1 VTQESTRPEAS
12 SAPPHIVSGDQL
24 VRTRLGPAPAP
35 PSIFDDSRGVARLEG
50 CLLAVVAEGS
60 KALATDIALEGEE
73 SQLVL
78 EVAGTR
84 SAGWPWSE
92 VISINADGIAT
103 DPEGALTQLL
113 EISTADHTFRFL
125 AAAYKVGAW
134 VSVLPAAGRDC
145 WRQLKVEDP
154 TDDTI
159 PEGAVLEND
168 DVVKGNGAREL
179 AGALMSDSD
188 APGVDKNGAEPAPRS
203 VFETESVI
211 EATPAEATSAEATSA
226 EATSAGAT
234 SEIETASVNGRLG
247 GNRRMV
253 QESEGPRHDADGV
266 GTEPWAT
273 PGPGA
278 ASQATPSPEEPSLR
292 TPGPDWLPTPSTPA
306 SPPSPAEAFG
316 ATPPAEAPQAPV
328 EPGAAFAPGAPA
340 ATGAPIPP
348 PGGSAS
354 VGAATGRS
362 ASETVAGP
370 VNGPPSDETIIRAKR
385 HAKRRL
391 FGRSAR
397 SNNRLFSAHPRP
409 VHQRP
414 IHAQPLSTA
423 EIVRNLFTW
432 RTRRAGAAATI
443 ANAGATTETTST
455 TTETTSAV
463 AAATT
468 KTTATTTATGVHAR
482 KSGKHAKT
490 GPPARQY
497 SLNRRYA
504 TLGLVVLVAGTMA
517 AGSAAAFQPGG
528 KTPVHHV
535 VGPVAPDWPQ
545 THGLINALAP
555 TPKLKFNLV
564 RAQNKPKPA
573 SAALLSAPSLQSHE
587 IFAFAPYW
595 TLPSE
600 SSFNVADMTTLSY
613 FGLDVNANGTINE
626 SGDGWTG
633 YESQDLSDLITRAHA
648 AGDRVVLT
656 AECFNQATLGAVTSN
671 PAAATT
677 LGNELVSLVRAKNLD
692 GVNIDFEGA
701 GSSDQQGLDRMMA
714 RLSSIVRAADSHWQI
729 TMDTYASSAGDPG
742 GFYDIAGLAP
752 SVDAF
757 FVMAYQMGG
766 PTGSANSQFSG
777 SNFSAGEA
785 LDEYSQ
791 VVPTS
796 KVILGLP
803 FYGYD
808 WPTTGP
814 SSSASATGPA
824 TPVPDS
830 QIETKTNVYWNQA
843 SGTAWIAF
851 KSGKQWHQTWFE
863 DPTSL
868 SLKAQL
874 ATNAGARGVGIWA
887 LGMEG
892 NDPSMLA
899 ALVGNGPVIKD
910 YAPSPAGQSVT
921 TGSSTTTSMT
931 RVSTTTS
938 TTEKATTSTTATT
951 APSSTT
957 TTTEP
962 STTTTTTDPS
972 TTTTSEP
979 PTTTTS
985 TTDPEST
992 TTTTP

>member
-1 VTQESTRPEAS
+1 MSGQAAAQMSRQDGSVTQESTRPETS
-12 SAPPHIVSGDQL
+12 YSPPQIVSGDEL
-24 VRTRLGPAPAP
+24 ARTRLGPAPAAR
-35 PSIFDDSRGVARLEG
+35 SVSAGARLEG

-60 KALATDIALEGEE
+60 KALATDIALEGEDL
-73 SQLVL
+73 QLVL
-78 EVAGTR
+78 EVAGSR
-84 SAGWPWSE
+84 SAGWPWPD
-92 VISINADGIAT
+92 VISINADGIAAN
-103 DPEGALTQLL
+103 PQGELTQLL

-125 AAAYKVGAW
+125 APAYKVGAW
-134 VSVLPAAGRDC
+134 VSALPGAGRDC
-145 WRQLKVEDP
+145 WRQLKVAGL
-154 TDDTI
+154 TDDTV
-159 PEGAVLEND
+159 PEGEVLED
-168 DVVKGNGAREL
+168 DEFVNGDAAREL
-179 AGALMSDSD
+179 AGALMSGSE
-188 APGVDKNGAEPAPRS
+188 APGVDKNGAEPAPRP
-203 VFETESVI
+203 VIETESVN
-211 EATPAEATSAEATSA
+211 EAGSVEAGSVEATSAEAASV
-226 EATSAGAT
+226 EATSA
-234 SEIETASVNGRLG
+234 IETASVNGRLG

-253 QESEGPRHDADGV
+253 QESDGPRHDADGV
-266 GTEPWAT
+266 GPDSWAA
-273 PGPGA
+273 P
-278 ASQATPSPEEPSLR
+278 SQGTPSPDWR
-292 TPGPDWLPTPSTPA
+292 TTPLTPT
-306 SPPSPAEAFG
+306 SPPSPAEAFEAARADETLRSSG
-316 ATPPAEAPQAPV
+316 TPETPKGPEPPQTPLAPEGTPV
-328 EPGAAFAPGAPA
+328 GTGSPVG
-340 ATGAPIPP
+340 TGAPIPP
-348 PGGSAS
+348 PSG
-354 VGAATGRS
+354 VGAAGE
-362 ASETVAGP
+362 A
-370 VNGPPSDETIIRAKR
+370 NGSPSDDTIIRAKR
-385 HAKRRL
+385 HAKRRI

-397 SNNRLFSAHPRP
+397 SNNRLFSAHAGPVRQRP
-409 VHQRP
+409 V
-414 IHAQPLSTA
+414 HAQPLSTA
-423 EIVRNLFTW
+423 EILRNLFTW
-432 RTRRAGAAATI
+432 TTRSTSSRTTSAEAE
-443 ANAGATTETTST
+443 TTTTTST
-455 TTETTSAV
+455 SETTASTSV
-463 AAATT
+463 
-468 KTTATTTATGVHAR
+468 TGAHAR
-482 KSGKHAKT
+482 KTGKHAKHAKAGT
-490 GPPARQY
+490 PARQY

-528 KTPVHHV
+528 KALVHHV

-545 THGLINALAP
+545 THGLIDALAP
-555 TPKLKFNLV
+555 APKLKFHLAL
-564 RAQNKPKPA
+564 AQSKPKPA

-656 AECFNQATLGAVTSN
+656 AECFNQATLDAVTSN
-671 PAAATT
+671 PTAATT
-677 LGNELVSLVRAKNLD
+677 LGNQLVNLVEAKNFD
-692 GVNIDFEGA
+692 GINIDFEGA

-714 RLSSIVRAADSHWQI
+714 RVSSIIRAADSHWQI
-729 TMDTYASSAGDPG
+729 TMDTYASSAGDPD

-766 PTGSANSQFSG
+766 PTGSANPQFSG
-777 SNFSAGEA
+777 SNFSAEEA
-785 LDEYSQ
+785 LNEYSQ
-791 VVPTS
+791 VVPAS
-796 KVILGLP
+796 KVVLGLP

-824 TPVPDS
+824 TPVPDA
-830 QIETKTNVYWNQA
+830 QIVTKSTSVYWNQA

-892 NDPSMLA
+892 NDASMLA

-910 YAPSPAGQSVT
+910 YAPSPAGQSST
-921 TGSSTTTSMT
+921 TGSSTTTTTT
-931 RVSTTTS
+931 RASTTT
-938 TTEKATTSTTATT
+938 TTAEKSTTSTTATT
-951 APSSTT
+951 EPHST

-962 STTTTTTDPS
+962 PTTTTDPS
-972 TTTTSEP
+972 TTTTTEP

-992 TTTTP
+992 TTTSS